1 MMENTVGRLLKKY
14 MDGLTTNAEE
24 KTLRDYF
31 SNPSAIVPEEWKPY
45 RALFSFV
52 GEQRE
57 EFFGG
62 SMEEADGGAMEEKNG
77 NGSLDEKTSGEDKRR
92 KRHVRGL
99 VWTLSA
105 AATLLLLVGVFFG
118 RQRQPD
124 CYMIVDGKMYTDRK
138 EVKAEAVEALE
149 MVGENSEDPFAAMD
163 MMRYCRHGEL
173 REREIVKK

>member
-57 EFFGG
+57 EFYGG

-77 NGSLDEKTSGEDKRR
+77 NGSLEEKVSGGDKRR

-163 MMRYCRHGEL
+163 MMR
-173 REREIVKK
+173 

>member
-31 SNPSAIVPEEWKPY
+31 SNPSAIFPEEWKPY

-52 GEQRE
+52 SEQRE

-163 MMRYCRHGEL
+163 MMR
-173 REREIVKK
+173 

>member
-57 EFFGG
+57 ELFGG
-62 SMEEADGGAMEEKNG
+62 ADGGAMEEKDG
-77 NGSLDEKTSGEDKRR
+77 NGSLEEKVSGEGKRR

-118 RQRQPD
+118 RHRQPD

-138 EVKAEAVEALE
+138 EVKADAVEALD

-163 MMRYCRHGEL
+163 MMR
-173 REREIVKK
+173 

>member
-31 SNPSAIVPEEWKPY
+31 SDPSAIVPEEWKPF

-62 SMEEADGGAMEEKNG
+62 SMEEADGGAMEENDG
-77 NGSLDEKTSGEDKRR
+77 NGSVEEKVSGEDKRG

-99 VWTLSA
+99 VWALSA

-138 EVKAEAVEALE
+138 EVKAEAVEALD

-163 MMRYCRHGEL
+163 MMR
-173 REREIVKK
+173 

>member
-52 GEQRE
+52 GEQRK

-62 SMEEADGGAMEEKNG
+62 SMEEADGGAMEENDG
-77 NGSLDEKTSGEDKRR
+77 NGSVEEKVSGDGKRR

-99 VWTLSA
+99 VWALSA

-163 MMRYCRHGEL
+163 MMR
-173 REREIVKK
+173 

>member
-1 MMENTVGRLLKKY
+1 MENKSMMENTVGRLLKKY

-62 SMEEADGGAMEEKNG
+62 SMEETDGGAME
-77 NGSLDEKTSGEDKRR
+77 
-92 KRHVRGL
+92 
-99 VWTLSA
+99 
-105 AATLLLLVGVFFG
+105 
-118 RQRQPD
+118 
-124 CYMIVDGKMYTDRK
+124 
-138 EVKAEAVEALE
+138 
-149 MVGENSEDPFAAMD
+149 
-163 MMRYCRHGEL
+163 
-173 REREIVKK
+173 

>member
-1 MMENTVGRLLKKY
+1 MENTVGRLLKKY

-31 SNPSAIVPEEWKPY
+31 SDPSAIVPEEWKPY

-52 GEQRE
+52 GEQRKD
-57 EFFGG
+57 FFGG
-62 SMEEADGGAMEEKNG
+62 SMEETDGGAMEEKNG
-77 NGSLDEKTSGEDKRR
+77 NGSLEEKVSSEDKRR

-99 VWTLSA
+99 VWALSA

-138 EVKAEAVEALE
+138 EVKAEAVEALD

-163 MMRYCRHGEL
+163 MMR
-173 REREIVKK
+173 

>member
-57 EFFGG
+57 ELFGG
-62 SMEEADGGAMEEKNG
+62 SMEEADDGAMEEKNG
-77 NGSLDEKTSGEDKRR
+77 NGSVDEKTFGEGKRR

-163 MMRYCRHGEL
+163 MMR
-173 REREIVKK
+173 

>member
-1 MMENTVGRLLKKY
+1 MENKSMMENTVGRLLKKY

-31 SNPSAIVPEEWKPY
+31 SDPSAIVPEEWKPY

-52 GEQRE
+52 GEQRK

-62 SMEEADGGAMEEKNG
+62 SMEEADDGAMEEKDG
-77 NGSLDEKTSGEDKRR
+77 NGSLEEKVSGEDKRR

-138 EVKAEAVEALE
+138 EVKAEAVEALD

-163 MMRYCRHGEL
+163 MMR
-173 REREIVKK
+173 

>member
-31 SNPSAIVPEEWKPY
+31 SDSSAIVPEEWKPY

-52 GEQRE
+52 GEQRK

-62 SMEEADGGAMEEKNG
+62 SMEEADGGAMEENDG
-77 NGSLDEKTSGEDKRR
+77 NGSLEEKVSGEDKRR
-92 KRHVRGL
+92 KRHVRSL

-138 EVKAEAVEALE
+138 EVKAEAVEALD

-163 MMRYCRHGEL
+163 MMR
-173 REREIVKK
+173 

>member
-1 MMENTVGRLLKKY
+1 MENKSIMENTVGRLLKKY

-31 SNPSAIVPEEWKPY
+31 SDPSAIVPEEWKPY

-52 GEQRE
+52 GEQRKD
-57 EFFGG
+57 FFGG
-62 SMEEADGGAMEEKNG
+62 SMEETDGGAMEEKNG
-77 NGSLDEKTSGEDKRR
+77 NGSLEEKVSSEDKRR

-99 VWTLSA
+99 VWALSA

-138 EVKAEAVEALE
+138 EVKAEAVEALD

-163 MMRYCRHGEL
+163 MMR
-173 REREIVKK
+173 

>member
-31 SNPSAIVPEEWKPY
+31 SDPSAIVPEEWKPY

-62 SMEEADGGAMEEKNG
+62 SMEEADGGAMEEKV
-77 NGSLDEKTSGEDKRR
+77 SGEGKRR

-138 EVKAEAVEALE
+138 EVKAEAVEALD

-163 MMRYCRHGEL
+163 MMR
-173 REREIVKK
+173 

>member
-62 SMEEADGGAMEEKNG
+62 SMEETDGGAMEEKV
-77 NGSLDEKTSGEDKRR
+77 SGEDKRR

-138 EVKAEAVEALE
+138 EVKAEAVEALD

-163 MMRYCRHGEL
+163 MMR
-173 REREIVKK
+173 

>member
-31 SNPSAIVPEEWKPY
+31 SDPSAIVPEEWKPY

-52 GEQRE
+52 GEQRK

-62 SMEEADGGAMEEKNG
+62 SMEEADDGAMEEKDG
-77 NGSLDEKTSGEDKRR
+77 NGSLEEKVSGEDKRR

-138 EVKAEAVEALE
+138 EVKAEAVEALD

-163 MMRYCRHGEL
+163 MMR
-173 REREIVKK
+173 

>member
-31 SNPSAIVPEEWKPY
+31 SDPSAIVPEEWKPY

-62 SMEEADGGAMEEKNG
+62 SMEETDDGAMEEKDG
-77 NGSLDEKTSGEDKRR
+77 NGSVDEKTSGEDKRR

-99 VWTLSA
+99 VWPLSA

-163 MMRYCRHGEL
+163 MMR
-173 REREIVKK
+173 

>member
-52 GEQRE
+52 GEQRK

-62 SMEEADGGAMEEKNG
+62 SMEEADGGAMEEKV
-77 NGSLDEKTSGEDKRR
+77 SGEDKRR

-163 MMRYCRHGEL
+163 MMR
-173 REREIVKK
+173 

>member
-1 MMENTVGRLLKKY
+1 MMENKSMMENTVGRLLKKY

-31 SNPSAIVPEEWKPY
+31 SDPSAIVPEEWKPY

-57 EFFGG
+57 KLFGG
-62 SMEEADGGAMEEKNG
+62 
-77 NGSLDEKTSGEDKRR
+77 GSVDEKPSGEDKRR
-92 KRHVRGL
+92 KRHVGGL
-99 VWTLSA
+99 VWALSA

-118 RQRQPD
+118 RQRQSD

-138 EVKAEAVEALE
+138 EVKAEAVEALD

-163 MMRYCRHGEL
+163 MMR
-173 REREIVKK
+173 

>member
-1 MMENTVGRLLKKY
+1 MENKSMMENTVGRLLKKY

-31 SNPSAIVPEEWKPY
+31 SDPSAIVPEEWKPY

-62 SMEEADGGAMEEKNG
+62 SMEEADGGVMEEKNG
-77 NGSLDEKTSGEDKRR
+77 NGSVEEKISGEDKRR

-138 EVKAEAVEALE
+138 EVKAEAVEALD

-163 MMRYCRHGEL
+163 MMR
-173 REREIVKK
+173 

>member
-31 SNPSAIVPEEWKPY
+31 SDPSAIVPEEWKPY

-62 SMEEADGGAMEEKNG
+62 SMEEADGGVMEEKNG
-77 NGSLDEKTSGEDKRR
+77 NGSVEEKISGEDRRR

-163 MMRYCRHGEL
+163 MMR
-173 REREIVKK
+173 

>member
-31 SNPSAIVPEEWKPY
+31 SDPSAIVPEEWKPY

-52 GEQRE
+52 GEQRK

-62 SMEEADGGAMEEKNG
+62 SMEEADGGAMEENDG
-77 NGSLDEKTSGEDKRR
+77 NGSVEEKTSGEDKRR

-105 AATLLLLVGVFFG
+105 AATLLLFVGVFFG

-163 MMRYCRHGEL
+163 MMR
-173 REREIVKK
+173 

>member
-31 SNPSAIVPEEWKPY
+31 SDPSAIVPEEWKPY

-62 SMEEADGGAMEEKNG
+62 SMEEADGGVMEEKNG
-77 NGSLDEKTSGEDKRR
+77 NGSVEEKISGEDKRR

-138 EVKAEAVEALE
+138 EVKAEAVEALD

-163 MMRYCRHGEL
+163 MMR
-173 REREIVKK
+173 

>member
-1 MMENTVGRLLKKY
+1 MENKSIMENTVGRLLKKY

-31 SNPSAIVPEEWKPY
+31 SNPSVIVPEEWKPY

-77 NGSLDEKTSGEDKRR
+77 NGSVEEKISGEDKRR

-138 EVKAEAVEALE
+138 EVKAEAVEALD

-163 MMRYCRHGEL
+163 MMR
-173 REREIVKK
+173 

>member
-31 SNPSAIVPEEWKPY
+31 SDPSAIVPEEWKPY

-52 GEQRE
+52 GEQRK
-57 EFFGG
+57 EFFSG
-62 SMEEADGGAMEEKNG
+62 SMEEADGGAMEENDG
-77 NGSLDEKTSGEDKRR
+77 NGSVDEKTSGEDKRR

-118 RQRQPD
+118 RQRHPD

-163 MMRYCRHGEL
+163 MMR
-173 REREIVKK
+173 

>member
-31 SNPSAIVPEEWKPY
+31 SDPSAIVPEEWKPY

-62 SMEEADGGAMEEKNG
+62 SMKETDGGAMEEKDG
-77 NGSLDEKTSGEDKRR
+77 NGSLEEKVSGEDKRR

-163 MMRYCRHGEL
+163 MMR
-173 REREIVKK
+173 

>member
-52 GEQRE
+52 GEQRK

-62 SMEEADGGAMEEKNG
+62 SMEEADGGAMEEKV
-77 NGSLDEKTSGEDKRR
+77 SGEDKRR

-99 VWTLSA
+99 VWALSA

-163 MMRYCRHGEL
+163 MMR
-173 REREIVKK
+173 

>member
-62 SMEEADGGAMEEKNG
+62 SMKETDGGAMEENDG
-77 NGSLDEKTSGEDKRR
+77 NGSLEEKVSGEDKRR

-163 MMRYCRHGEL
+163 MMR
-173 REREIVKK
+173 

>member
-31 SNPSAIVPEEWKPY
+31 SDPSAIVPEEWKPY

-52 GEQRE
+52 GEQRKD
-57 EFFGG
+57 FFGG
-62 SMEEADGGAMEEKNG
+62 SVEETDGGAMEENDG
-77 NGSLDEKTSGEDKRR
+77 NGSLEEKVSGEDKRR

-105 AATLLLLVGVFFG
+105 AATLLLLVGVFFS

-138 EVKAEAVEALE
+138 EVKAEAVEALD

-163 MMRYCRHGEL
+163 MMR
-173 REREIVKK
+173 

>member
-31 SNPSAIVPEEWKPY
+31 SDPSAIVPEEWKPY

-77 NGSLDEKTSGEDKRR
+77 NGSVEENISGEDRRR

-163 MMRYCRHGEL
+163 MMR
-173 REREIVKK
+173 

>member
-1 MMENTVGRLLKKY
+1 MMENKSIMENTVGRLLKKY

-52 GEQRE
+52 GEQRK

-62 SMEEADGGAMEEKNG
+62 SMEEADGGAMEEKDG
-77 NGSLDEKTSGEDKRR
+77 DGSVDEKPSGEDKRR
-92 KRHVRGL
+92 KRHVGGL
-99 VWTLSA
+99 VWALSA

-118 RQRQPD
+118 RQRQSD

-138 EVKAEAVEALE
+138 EVKAEAVEALD

-163 MMRYCRHGEL
+163 MMR
-173 REREIVKK
+173 

>member
-31 SNPSAIVPEEWKPY
+31 SDPSAIVPEEWKPY

-52 GEQRE
+52 GEQRK

-62 SMEEADGGAMEEKNG
+62 SMEETDDGAMEEKDG
-77 NGSLDEKTSGEDKRR
+77 NGSVDEKTSGEGKRR

-99 VWTLSA
+99 VWALSA

-138 EVKAEAVEALE
+138 EVKAEAVEALD

-163 MMRYCRHGEL
+163 MMR
-173 REREIVKK
+173 

>member
-52 GEQRE
+52 GELRE

-62 SMEEADGGAMEEKNG
+62 SMEEADGGAMEENDG
-77 NGSLDEKTSGEDKRR
+77 NGSLEEKVSGEDKRR

-163 MMRYCRHGEL
+163 MMR
-173 REREIVKK
+173 

>member
-1 MMENTVGRLLKKY
+1 MMENKSMMENTVGRLLKKY

-24 KTLRDYF
+24 KTLRDFF

-57 EFFGG
+57 KLFGG
-62 SMEEADGGAMEEKNG
+62 GSVEKADGGAMEEKDG
-77 NGSLDEKTSGEDKRR
+77 NGSVDEKPSGEDKRR
-92 KRHVRGL
+92 KRHVGGL
-99 VWTLSA
+99 VWALSA

-138 EVKAEAVEALE
+138 EVKAEAVEALD

-163 MMRYCRHGEL
+163 MMR
-173 REREIVKK
+173 

>member
-31 SNPSAIVPEEWKPY
+31 SDPSAIVPEEWKPY

-62 SMEEADGGAMEEKNG
+62 SVEETDGGAMEEKNG

-118 RQRQPD
+118 RQRHPD

-163 MMRYCRHGEL
+163 MMR
-173 REREIVKK
+173 

>member
-1 MMENTVGRLLKKY
+1 MENKSIMENTVGRLLKKY

-31 SNPSAIVPEEWKPY
+31 SDSSAIVPEEWKPY

-52 GEQRE
+52 GEQRK

-62 SMEEADGGAMEEKNG
+62 SMEEADGGAMEENDG
-77 NGSLDEKTSGEDKRR
+77 NGSVEEKVSGEDKRR

-138 EVKAEAVEALE
+138 EVKAEAVEALD

-163 MMRYCRHGEL
+163 MMR
-173 REREIVKK
+173 

>member
-31 SNPSAIVPEEWKPY
+31 SDPSAIVPEEWKPY
-45 RALFSFV
+45 RALFGFV
-52 GEQRE
+52 GEQRK

-62 SMEEADGGAMEEKNG
+62 SMEEADDGAMEEKDG
-77 NGSLDEKTSGEDKRR
+77 NGSLEEKVSGEDKRR
-92 KRHVRGL
+92 KRHVRSL

-138 EVKAEAVEALE
+138 EVKAEAVEALD

-163 MMRYCRHGEL
+163 MMR
-173 REREIVKK
+173 

>member
-1 MMENTVGRLLKKY
+1 MENKSIMENTVGRLLKKY

-31 SNPSAIVPEEWKPY
+31 SDPSAIVPEEWKPY

-57 EFFGG
+57 ELFGG
-62 SMEEADGGAMEEKNG
+62 SMEETDGGAMEEKDG
-77 NGSLDEKTSGEDKRR
+77 NGSLEEKVSGEGKRR

-163 MMRYCRHGEL
+163 MMR
-173 REREIVKK
+173 

>member
-31 SNPSAIVPEEWKPY
+31 SDPSAIVPEEWKPY

-62 SMEEADGGAMEEKNG
+62 SMEETDGGAMEENDG
-77 NGSLDEKTSGEDKRR
+77 NGSVDEKTSGEDKRR
-92 KRHVRGL
+92 KRHVRDL
-99 VWTLSA
+99 VWALSA
-105 AATLLLLVGVFFG
+105 AATLLLLVGVFFV

-163 MMRYCRHGEL
+163 MMR
-173 REREIVKK
+173 

>member
-1 MMENTVGRLLKKY
+1 MENKSMMENTVGRLLKKY

-62 SMEEADGGAMEEKNG
+62 SMEEADGGAMEENDG
-77 NGSLDEKTSGEDKRR
+77 NGSLEEKVSGEGKRR

-105 AATLLLLVGVFFG
+105 AATLLLLVGVFFS

-138 EVKAEAVEALE
+138 EVKAEAVEALD

-163 MMRYCRHGEL
+163 MMR
-173 REREIVKK
+173 

>member
-31 SNPSAIVPEEWKPY
+31 SDPSAIVPEEWKPY

-62 SMEEADGGAMEEKNG
+62 SMEETDGGAMEEKV
-77 NGSLDEKTSGEDKRR
+77 SGEDKRR

-163 MMRYCRHGEL
+163 MMR
-173 REREIVKK
+173 